1 MGTIAPVGSIPDPPD
16 IIVTGTTHPTPF
28 PTTSD
33 WPGWTF
39 DMIAAIQ
46 LLNPAT
52 AITWLSVRFEPN
64 PRGCIRREIILPGG
78 GRVFLAGHVWVD
90 RSATLE
96 TCLESADD
104 TSEMGCPFYT
114 DISLDS

>member
-39 DMIAAIQ
+39 DMIAAIH

-64 PRGCIRREIILPGG
+64 PRGCIRREIILADAGP
-78 GRVFLAGHVWVD
+78 VFHAGHLWVD
-90 RSATLE
+90 RSTTLK
-96 TCLESADD
+96 TSLELADD
-104 TSEMGCPFYT
+104 TGEMRGS
-114 DISLDS
+114 I